1 MDQGLGRLR
10 ADGLEGDPCSYP
22 STFFVLESSSS
33 DNALAGLAATQVLR
47 KVETDRR
54 SEALWMGHW
63 DMGMGMDGRNGYGW
77 LVARQNGVQR

>member
-1 MDQGLGRLR
+1 M
-10 ADGLEGDPCSYP
+10 
-22 STFFVLESSSS
+22 
-33 DNALAGLAATQVLR
+33 AATQVLR

-77 LVARQNGVQR
+77 LVARQNGVQC

>member
-22 STFFVLESSSS
+22 STFLFWKVHQVTRLWQ
-33 DNALAGLAATQVLR
+33 AMAATQVLR

>member
-33 DNALAGLAATQVLR
+33 DKALAGNGSHPSA
-47 KVETDRR
+47 KE
-54 SEALWMGHW
+54 G
-63 DMGMGMDGRNGYGW
+63 GDGSM
-77 LVARQNGVQR
+77 Q